1 MDNLLARRL
10 RRWGWGIGIAT
21 VVIVVVLALAGAYML
36 DYSLF
41 PKMRHG
47 HNLPWRLDNII
58 SESPQLRP
66 WADSLKHC
74 HALHDTVVLMPTG
87 ERHHATYINASE
99 PSRRVAVLVHG
110 YRDNGMG
117 MMHVASIYHHMGY
130 NILLPDLHAHG
141 KSEGEGVQMGWKDRL
156 DVMRWMAVADSLWGG
171 TEGTAMVLHGIS
183 MGAATVMCVSGER
196 LPDYVKCFVEDCGYT
211 SVWDEFEH
219 ELASQFHLPAFPLLY
234 TTSLQCKLRYG
245 WSFGEASPLRQVAR
259 CHKPMLFIR
268 RPRHLCAL
276 CHDAAALRRQAR
288 TQADVDSAGLYTR
301 HEFPRPSSGVCQEGE
316 TLRRPVHTLTG
327 GATAR
332 RQIQPRMGQIQK
344 QELVAHPPEDMQ
356 RVPVSAYGAA
366 GLRPTMGYLT
376 RYFPAVMVSSA
387 SDL

>member
-10 RRWGWGIGIAT
+10 RRWGWGTGIAT

-66 WADSLKHC
+66 WADSLKHS

-196 LPDYVKCFVEDCGYT
+196 LPDYIKCFVEDCGYT
-211 SVWDEFEH
+211 SVWDEFGH

-259 CHKPMLFIR
+259 CHKPMLFIHGDR
-268 RPRHLCAL
+268 DTYVPFAMMQRLY
-276 CHDAAALRRQAR
+276 DAKPEPKQMWIAR
-288 TQADVDSAGLYTR
+288 GSIHAMSFRD
-301 HEFPRPSSGVCQEGE
+301 HPQEY
-316 TLRRPVHTLTG
+316 
-327 GATAR
+327 AR
-332 RQIQPRMGQIQK
+332 RVRLFVDQYIR
-344 QELVAHPPEDMQ
+344 
-356 RVPVSAYGAA
+356 
-366 GLRPTMGYLT
+366 
-376 RYFPAVMVSSA
+376 
-387 SDL
+387 